1 MSIESWSIFWKIV
14 FIIGVGMFAIL
25 TIVVIIGG
33 AKDIRTLIQRL
44 KKEAEEPGLSDS
56 ISDEE

>member
-25 TIVVIIGG
+25 SIVVIIGG
-33 AKDIRTLIQRL
+33 AKDVRTLIQRL
-44 KKEAEEPGLSDS
+44 KKEAKEPGLSDS

>member
-1 MSIESWSIFWKIV
+1 MSIESWTIFWKIL

-25 TIVVIIGG
+25 SIVVIIGG

-44 KKEAEEPGLSDS
+44 KKEDEEPGLSDY

>member
-1 MSIESWSIFWKIV
+1 MSIESWSLFWKIV

-25 TIVVIIGG
+25 TVLVIVGG
-33 AKDIRTLIQRL
+33 AIDVGKLIQRL
-44 KKEAEEPGLSDS
+44 KNDADESEVSGT

>member
-1 MSIESWSIFWKIV
+1 MSVESWSIVWKII

-25 TIVVIIGG
+25 TVLVTIGG
-33 AKDIRTLIQRL
+33 ARDVGKLIRRL
-44 KKEAEEPGLSDS
+44 KSDAEEPQTSEP

>member
-1 MSIESWSIFWKIV
+1 MSVESWTIFWKIV

-25 TIVVIIGG
+25 SVFVIIGG

-44 KKEAEEPGLSDS
+44 KKEGEEPGLSET